1 MKNLSSIRQNIYLLY
16 FLFFATIVHLGYF
29 LLKSESQSIVI
40 FSLVFLFVYL
50 IDTNMVIVLGISL
63 VFTDLLYMIQKMP
76 EGFTAKKDVSG
87 NDISGNMTK
96 GNMTKGNMTEGL
108 TNKKKKGMNK
118 KKENMTNKDKEEEY
132 EDAVNP
138 LVEASETIGKEKME
152 GKNLEDVQED
162 SKKMKSV
169 LDKLKNT
176 PEMVDSLKTLNGID
190 IHELN
195 KLINN
200 LNTVVDSFSM

>member
-40 FSLVFLFVYL
+40 FSLAFLFVYL
-50 IDTNMVIVLGISL
+50 IDTNMVVVLGVSL
-63 VFTDLLYMIQKMP
+63 VFTDLLYMIQRMP
-76 EGFTAKKDVSG
+76 EGFTAKKDLSG
-87 NDISGNMTK
+87 NDLSGNDVS
-96 GNMTKGNMTEGL
+96 GNMTKGNMTEGPM
-108 TNKKKKGMNK
+108 NKKKKENMTNK
-118 KKENMTNKDKEEEY
+118 KKENMTNKEEY
-132 EDAVNP
+132 DNAVNP

-152 GKNLEDVQED
+152 GKKLDEVQED

-176 PEMVDSLKTLNGID
+176 PEMVDSLKTMNGID

>member
-40 FSLVFLFVYL
+40 FSLAFLFVYL
-50 IDTNMVIVLGISL
+50 IDTNMVVVLGVSL
-63 VFTDLLYMIQKMP
+63 VFTDLLYMIQRMP
-76 EGFTAKKDVSG
+76 EGFTAKKDLSGNDVSG
-87 NDISGNMTK
+87 NDVS
-96 GNMTKGNMTEGL
+96 GNMTKGNMTEGPM
-108 TNKKKKGMNK
+108 NKKKKENMTNK
-118 KKENMTNKDKEEEY
+118 KKENMTNKEEY
-132 EDAVNP
+132 DNAVNP

-152 GKNLEDVQED
+152 GKKLDEVQED

-176 PEMVDSLKTLNGID
+176 PEMVDSLKTMNGID